1 MLRTFLSESVTR
13 TAFSPL
19 SMHFLAQSPPTL
31 GAHFASVIQPATVV
45 LSAAKEKPTRKA
57 TTTKIKPNLF
67 IVNSSILISAK
78 GAQSARERHS
88 TIRLFPSRRESIL
101 LVGSRLGRRQGV
113 HHLSRPSIAELLAGF
128 LLNGLRL
135 GFQGFDG
142 LLAARTLLLQR
153 LNFVFEFLR
162 VSHLAM
168 KRQKS
173 VDAKDCAVAD
183 ETHQGNHRD
192 CRQLVAHAVDPSPSA
207 RLLLLHS

>member
-78 GAQSARERHS
+78 GAQLPCEQ
-88 TIRLFPSRRESIL
+88 RLHYTLISLLGEGLSVLAVYSIL
-101 LVGSRLGRRQGV
+101 CGR
-113 HHLSRPSIAELLAGF
+113 
-128 LLNGLRL
+128 
-135 GFQGFDG
+135 
-142 LLAARTLLLQR
+142 
-153 LNFVFEFLR
+153 
-162 VSHLAM
+162 
-168 KRQKS
+168 
-173 VDAKDCAVAD
+173 
-183 ETHQGNHRD
+183 
-192 CRQLVAHAVDPSPSA
+192 CR
-207 RLLLLHS
+207 